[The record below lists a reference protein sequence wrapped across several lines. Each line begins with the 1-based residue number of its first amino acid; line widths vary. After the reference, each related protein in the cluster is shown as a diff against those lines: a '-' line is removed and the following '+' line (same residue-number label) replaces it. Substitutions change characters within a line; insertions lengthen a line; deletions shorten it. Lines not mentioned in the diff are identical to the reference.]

1 MQHSKMK
8 KYIIILIVL
17 IIPLVSKASTLLIK
31 GSVNNSVTSGLS
43 AYYKLDEAVT
53 NSTVIDSSGNGHNA
67 TPTNSPTYIFGK
79 IGPTAMTF
87 TGATNG
93 QEVDLGNIVD
103 FSGTNNYTVSAWV
116 EFGPQT
122 SDYKRA
128 ISDESAV
135 NTGFLWTVGPVAD
148 PTLYIARVTAGAD
161 TNVIPLSNFSTSQWT
176 LLTNTFD
183 GSTLSTYLNG
193 VLFTSQPSTG
203 SAGASTDMRLANIGC
218 GNSCAAGVQHL
229 NGSLDDVR
237 FYNRA
242 LSQTEITQLYLY
254 TGVATFQK
262 LLVQIGHTLIVKR

>member
-1 MQHSKMK
+1 MK
-8 KYIIILIVL
+8 KYLIILIFFF
-17 IIPLVSKASTLLIK
+17 IPVVSQATVFSSS
-31 GSVNNSVTSGLS
+31 GGVSNVTNGLS
-43 AYYKLDEAVT
+43 AWYKLDEGIT
-53 NSTVIDSSGNGHNA
+53 NATVLDSSGNGHNGTA
-67 TPTNSPTYIFGK
+67 INSPAYIVGK
-79 IGPTAMTF
+79 IGPFAMTF

-93 QEVDLGNIVD
+93 QEVDLGNIVN

-122 SDYKRA
+122 GDYKRA

-135 NTGFLWTVGPVAD
+135 NTGFLWTVGPTTD
-148 PTLYIARVTAGAD
+148 QNLYIARVTAGAD
-161 TNVIPLSNFSTSQWT
+161 TNIIPLSNFSTSQWT

-218 GNSCAAGVQHL
+218 GNSCAAGTQHL

-237 FYNRA
+237 FYNRV
-242 LSQTEITQLYLY
+242 LSQAEITQLYAY
-254 TGVATFQK
+254 TGNGIFKK
-262 LLVQIGHTLIVKR
+262 LNILIGRRLDLKR